1 MIKERSFMKKL
12 LAIIL
17 AAACAI
23 SLEACAAT
31 PDTPNASAPPAT
43 EEQLDCIGDPTTQQ
57 LAAPVAVSMPQY
69 PNEAKYTASNGNFD
83 SEKYDEDW
91 DAWWESYQEKTADMT
106 DPAALTHWFTTS
118 IPALMQ
124 NAGKENRVC
133 SPLNIYMALS
143 MLAAVTGGETRQQI
157 LDALGAE
164 SLDALQ
170 KQAAQLWAENSWDD
184 GLVTSTLA
192 NSIWLRDGYN
202 YNSETLQTLGED
214 FYASAFSG
222 EMGSDAYNNILRDWI
237 NEHTGNLLTEQAG
250 KLELNAD
257 TVLALVSTLYY
268 SASWHDKF
276 SSAATTQD
284 VFHAPNGDVSTDF
297 LHSSDSN
304 TVYYGDGFSAIGLSL
319 ENSGRMWLLKPDE
332 GVDAAELLQ
341 NEDTLGFLLANGE
354 WSQTQRA
361 IVNLSLPK
369 FDVSSDLDIL
379 DTLAQLG
386 MTDVLDGIKSDFTPL
401 TAANDSLALTQAK
414 HAARVKI
421 DEDGCEA
428 AAYTILG
435 VEATAMM
442 GPEDEIDFTLDNP
455 FVFAITGIDGLPLFV
470 GLVNQP
476 N

>member
-1 MIKERSFMKKL
+1 MKKL
-12 LAIIL
+12 LALLL
-17 AAACAI
+17 AAVCVFSLAACAAVPD
-23 SLEACAAT
+23 SPAAEVRT
-31 PDTPNASAPPAT
+31 G
-43 EEQLDCIGDPTTQQ
+43 EPTTTQ
-57 LAAPVAVSMPQY
+57 LAAPAETVMAQY

-106 DPAALTHWFTTS
+106 DPAAMTHWFTTS

-124 NAGKENRVC
+124 DAGKENRVC
-133 SPLNIYMALS
+133 SPLNLYMALS
-143 MLAAVTGGETRQQI
+143 MLAAVTDGETRQQI

-170 KQAAQLWAENSWDD
+170 KKTAQLWTENSWDD

-192 NSIWLRDGYN
+192 NSIWLRNGYS
-202 YNSETLQTLGED
+202 YNEETLQTLGED
-214 FYASAFSG
+214 YYASAFSG
-222 EMGSDAYNNILRDWI
+222 EMGSDAYNNMLRDWI
-237 NEHTGNLLTEQAG
+237 NEHTGNLLTEQANG
-250 KLELNAD
+250 LKLDPN
-257 TVLALVSTLYY
+257 TVIALVSAIYY
-268 SASWHDKF
+268 RAPWSDKF
-276 SSAATTQD
+276 SSSATTQD
-284 VFHAPNGDVSTDF
+284 VFHAPDGDVTADF

-332 GVDAAELLQ
+332 GTDASALLQ
-341 NEDTLGFLLANGE
+341 NEDALGFLLANGE
-354 WSQTQRA
+354 WSQTQSA
-361 IVNLSLPK
+361 TVNLSLPK
-369 FDVSSDLDIL
+369 FDVSSDLDLL

-386 MTDVLDGIKSDFTPL
+386 MTDVLDGTRSDFTPL
-401 TAANDSLALTQAK
+401 TTANTAGIAVTQAR

-428 AAYTILG
+428 AAYTVLAP
-435 VEATAMM
+435 EATAMM
-442 GPEDEIDFTLDNP
+442 GPEDEIDFTLDEP

-476 N
+476 G

>member
-1 MIKERSFMKKL
+1 MKKL

-17 AAACAI
+17 AAACAF
-23 SLEACAAT
+23 SLAACAAT

-106 DPAALTHWFTTS
+106 DPATLTHWFTTS

-202 YNSETLQTLGED
+202 YNSETLQKLGED

-386 MTDVLDGIKSDFTPL
+386 MTDVLDGTKSDFTPL
-401 TAANDSLALTQAK
+401 AVTDDSLALTQAK

-421 DEDGCEA
+421 DEGGCEA
-428 AAYTILG
+428 AAYTVLG
-435 VEATAMM
+435 VEATAML
-442 GPEDEIDFTLDNP
+442 GPEEEIDFTLDKP

>member
-1 MIKERSFMKKL
+1 MKKL
-12 LAIIL
+12 LAILL
-17 AAACAI
+17 AAACAF
-23 SLEACAAT
+23 SLAACAAA
-31 PDTPNASAPPAT
+31 PDTPAA
-43 EEQLDCIGDPTTQQ
+43 EEQPDCISDPTTQQ
-57 LAAPVAVSMPQY
+57 LAAPVEVSMPQY
-69 PNEAKYTASNGNFD
+69 PREVNND
-83 SEKYDEDW
+83 DW

-106 DPAALTHWFTTS
+106 DPAAMTHWFTTS

-124 NAGKENRVC
+124 NAGNENRVC

-143 MLAAVTGGETRQQI
+143 MLAAVTDGETRQQI

-170 KQAAQLWAENSWDD
+170 KQTAQLWTENSWDD
-184 GLVTSTLA
+184 GVVTSVLA
-192 NSIWLRDGYN
+192 NSIWLRDGYA
-202 YNSETLQTLGED
+202 YNEETLKKLGED

-222 EMGSDAYNNILRDWI
+222 EMGSAAYDNKLRDWI
-237 NEHTGNLLTEQAG
+237 NEHTGNLLTEQASG
-250 KLELNAD
+250 LKLDPA
-257 TVLALVSTLYY
+257 TVLALVSTIYY
-268 SASWHDKF
+268 RASWSDKF
-276 SSAATTQD
+276 SSTATTQD
-284 VFHAPNGDVSTDF
+284 VFHAPNGDVTADF

-319 ENSGRMWLLKPDE
+319 ENSGQMWLLKPDD

-341 NEDTLGFLLANGE
+341 NEDALGFLLANGG

-361 IVNLSLPK
+361 TVNLSLPK
-369 FDVSSDLDIL
+369 FDISSDLDIL

-386 MTDVLDGIKSDFTPL
+386 MTDVMDDEKSDFTPL
-401 TAANDSLALTQAK
+401 TTADSALELTQAK

-442 GPEDEIDFTLDNP
+442 GPEDEIDFTLDKP

-476 N
+476 G

>member
-1 MIKERSFMKKL
+1 MKKL

-17 AAACAI
+17 AAACAF
-23 SLEACAAT
+23 SLAACAAT

-106 DPAALTHWFTTS
+106 DPATLTHWFTTS

-202 YNSETLQTLGED
+202 YNSETLQKLGED

-354 WSQTQRA
+354 WSQTQCA

>member
-1 MIKERSFMKKL
+1 MKKL

-17 AAACAI
+17 AAACAF
-23 SLEACAAT
+23 SLAACAAT

-118 IPALMQ
+118 IPALMR

>member
-1 MIKERSFMKKL
+1 MKKL

-17 AAACAI
+17 AAACAF
-23 SLEACAAT
+23 SLAACAAT

-133 SPLNIYMALS
+133 SPLNIYMARS

-202 YNSETLQTLGED
+202 YNSETLQKLGED

-297 LHSSDSN
+297 LHSSDFN

-401 TAANDSLALTQAK
+401 AVTDDSLALTQAK

-428 AAYTILG
+428 AAYTVLG
-435 VEATAMM
+435 VGATAML
-442 GPEDEIDFTLDNP
+442 GPEEEIDFTLDKP

>member
-1 MIKERSFMKKL
+1 MKKL

-17 AAACAI
+17 AAACAF
-23 SLEACAAT
+23 SLAACAAT

-118 IPALMQ
+118 IPALMR

-319 ENSGRMWLLKPDE
+319 ENSGRMCLLKPDE

-435 VEATAMM
+435 VGATAMM

>member
-1 MIKERSFMKKL
+1 MKKL

-17 AAACAI
+17 AAACAF
-23 SLEACAAT
+23 SLAACAAT

-118 IPALMQ
+118 IPALMR

-222 EMGSDAYNNILRDWI
+222 EMGSDAYNNMLRDWI

-268 SASWHDKF
+268 SASWHAKF

-304 TVYYGDGFSAIGLSL
+304 TVYYGDCFSAIGLSL

-428 AAYTILG
+428 AAYTILSVCKTAAMPPEEI
-435 VEATAMM
+435 VEFKL
-442 GPEDEIDFTLDNP
+442 DEP
-455 FVFAITGIDGLPLFV
+455 FLFAITGADGLPLFA
-470 GLVNQP
+470 GIVNQVG
-476 N
+476 

>member
-1 MIKERSFMKKL
+1 MKKL

-17 AAACAI
+17 AAACAF
-23 SLEACAAT
+23 SLAACAAT

-202 YNSETLQTLGED
+202 YNSETLQKLGED

-276 SSAATTQD
+276 SSATTTQD

>member
-1 MIKERSFMKKL
+1 MKKL

-17 AAACAI
+17 AAACAF
-23 SLEACAAT
+23 SLAACAAT

-43 EEQLDCIGDPTTQQ
+43 EEQLDCISDPTTQQ

-202 YNSETLQTLGED
+202 YNSETLQKLGED

-435 VEATAMM
+435 AETTAMM

>member
-1 MIKERSFMKKL
+1 MKKL

-17 AAACAI
+17 AAACAF
-23 SLEACAAT
+23 SLAACAAT

-118 IPALMQ
+118 IPALMR

-157 LDALGAE
+157 LDALDAE

-202 YNSETLQTLGED
+202 YNSETLQKLGED

-304 TVYYGDGFSAIGLSL
+304 MVYYGDGFSAIGLSL

-435 VEATAMM
+435 VEETAMM

>member
-1 MIKERSFMKKL
+1 MKKL
-12 LAIIL
+12 LAILL
-17 AAACAI
+17 AAACAF
-23 SLEACAAT
+23 SLAACAAAPDSTDVSNTPNT
-31 PDTPNASAPPAT
+31 PDSPAAEEHASEPS
-43 EEQLDCIGDPTTQQ
+43 TTQ
-57 LAAPVAVSMPQY
+57 LAAPVEVSMPQY
-69 PNEAKYTASNGNFD
+69 PREVNND
-83 SEKYDEDW
+83 DW

-106 DPAALTHWFTTS
+106 DPAAMTHWFTTS

-124 NAGKENRVC
+124 NAGNENRVC

-143 MLAAVTGGETRQQI
+143 MLAAVTDDETRQQI

-170 KQAAQLWAENSWDD
+170 KQTAQLWTENSWDD
-184 GLVTSTLA
+184 GVVTSVLA
-192 NSIWLRDGYN
+192 NSIWLRDGYA
-202 YNSETLQTLGED
+202 YNEETLKKLGED

-222 EMGSDAYNNILRDWI
+222 EMGSAAYDNKLRDWI
-237 NEHTGNLLTEQAG
+237 NEHTGNLLTEQASG
-250 KLELNAD
+250 LKLDPA
-257 TVLALVSTLYY
+257 TVLALVSTIYY
-268 SASWHDKF
+268 RASWGDKF
-276 SSAATTQD
+276 SSTATTQD
-284 VFHAPNGDVSTDF
+284 VFHAPNGDMTVDF
-297 LHSSDSN
+297 MHSSDSN

-319 ENSGRMWLLKPDE
+319 ENSGQMWLLKPDD

-341 NEDTLGFLLANGE
+341 NEDALGFLLANGG

-361 IVNLSLPK
+361 TVNLSLPK
-369 FDVSSDLDIL
+369 FDISSDLDIL

-386 MTDVLDGIKSDFTPL
+386 MTDVMDDEKSDFTPL
-401 TAANDSLALTQAK
+401 TTADSALELTQAK

-442 GPEDEIDFTLDNP
+442 GPEEEIDFTLDKP

-476 N
+476 G

>member
-1 MIKERSFMKKL
+1 MKKL

-17 AAACAI
+17 AAACAF
-23 SLEACAAT
+23 SLAACAAT

-118 IPALMQ
+118 IPALMR

-341 NEDTLGFLLANGE
+341 NEDTLGFLLANGG

>member
-1 MIKERSFMKKL
+1 MKKL

-17 AAACAI
+17 AAACAF
-23 SLEACAAT
+23 SLAACAAT

-69 PNEAKYTASNGNFD
+69 PNEAKYAASNGNFD

-341 NEDTLGFLLANGE
+341 NKDALGLLLANGN

-361 IVNLSLPK
+361 RVNLSLPK

-386 MTDVLDGIKSDFTPL
+386 MADVLDGIKSDFTPL
-401 TAANDSLALTQAK
+401 AVTDDSLALTQAK

-428 AAYTILG
+428 AAYTVLG
-435 VEATAMM
+435 VEATAML
-442 GPEDEIDFTLDNP
+442 GPEEEIDFTLDKP

>member
-1 MIKERSFMKKL
+1 MKKL

-17 AAACAI
+17 AAACAF
-23 SLEACAAT
+23 SLAACAAT

-222 EMGSDAYNNILRDWI
+222 EMGSDTYNNILRDWI
-237 NEHTGNLLTEQAG
+237 NEHTGNLLAEQAG

-428 AAYTILG
+428 AAYTILSVCETAAMPPEEI
-435 VEATAMM
+435 VE
-442 GPEDEIDFTLDNP
+442 FTLDEP
-455 FVFAITGIDGLPLFV
+455 FLFAITGADGLPLFA
-470 GLVNQP
+470 GIVNQVG
-476 N
+476 

>member
-1 MIKERSFMKKL
+1 MKKL

-17 AAACAI
+17 AAACAF
-23 SLEACAAT
+23 SLAACAAT

-106 DPAALTHWFTTS
+106 DPATLTHWFTTS

-202 YNSETLQTLGED
+202 YNSETLQKLGED

-304 TVYYGDGFSAIGLSL
+304 MVYYGDGFSAIGLSL

-386 MTDVLDGIKSDFTPL
+386 MTDVLNGIKSDFTPL

-435 VEATAMM
+435 AEATAMM

>member
-1 MIKERSFMKKL
+1 MKKL

-17 AAACAI
+17 AAACAF
-23 SLEACAAT
+23 SLAACAAT

-69 PNEAKYTASNGNFD
+69 PNEAKYTASNGDFD

-124 NAGKENRVC
+124 NAGKANRVC

-202 YNSETLQTLGED
+202 YNSETLQKLGED

-250 KLELNAD
+250 NLELNAD

>member
-1 MIKERSFMKKL
+1 MKKL

-17 AAACAI
+17 AAACAF
-23 SLEACAAT
+23 SLAACAAT

-118 IPALMQ
+118 IPALMR

-435 VEATAMM
+435 VEADLPVVEMN
-442 GPEDEIDFTLDNP
+442 LNRP
-455 FVFAITGIDGLPLFV
+455 FAFAITGADGLPLFV

>member
-1 MIKERSFMKKL
+1 MKKL

-17 AAACAI
+17 AAACAF
-23 SLEACAAT
+23 SLAACAAT

-257 TVLALVSTLYY
+257 TALALVSTLYY

-386 MTDVLDGIKSDFTPL
+386 MTDVLDGTKSDFTPL
-401 TAANDSLALTQAK
+401 AVTDDSLALTQAK

-435 VEATAMM
+435 AETTAMM